1 MLVPVTQL
9 PVTQVLG
16 PGDAVWPPGFGAC
29 WLGLRLLPTGVMV
42 ALTVIEVSAQL
53 VVGAAFHH
61 LRDVLGLLVDG
72 HGPDDGARGRRGGHL
87 DLDGAC
93 LGDLTVEFL
102 QQGGILEKKREMCLQ
117 SLGVGKGEHKCVIR
131 TVGSLLD
138 PSCEGCWVL
147 GTCVPARGLEL
158 SQALPTAAEPAPA
171 TPRLNPAFVLQLLA
185 SH

>member
-9 PVTQVLG
+9 PVTQVPG

-29 WLGLRLLPTGVMV
+29 PPGLGLLPTGAMP
-42 ALTVIEVSAQL
+42 ALTVVEVSAQL

-102 QQGGILEKKREMCLQ
+102 QQGGVLEKKREMCLQ
-117 SLGVGKGEHKCVIR
+117 SLGAGKGEYKCVIR

-147 GTCVPARGLEL
+147 GTRVPARGLEL
-158 SQALPTAAEPAPA
+158 SQPCPQQLSLPQPPPA
-171 TPRLNPAFVLQLLA
+171 
-185 SH
+185 